1 MNTLSS
7 PETEASVLGCA
18 IIDKDA
24 LFRVTPLLSPEDFS
38 LEAHRRIYRVLVE
51 LANTGE
57 PVDDFSVCKA
67 LTLAGQLEAVCGMAA
82 VSNLSTHIALGM
94 AKVAN
99 VEGYAKTILDK
110 SRRRKMQAAA
120 LALQAAVEDARTPTD
135 DCSRQIQE
143 ALLVIDSDGGRRAAR
158 KLSQLC
164 RTLVLRLSA
173 KGNTSV

>member
-82 VSNLSTHIALGM
+82 VSNLSTHIALWHG
-94 AKVAN
+94 
-99 VEGYAKTILDK
+99 E
-110 SRRRKMQAAA
+110 S
-120 LALQAAVEDARTPTD
+120 
-135 DCSRQIQE
+135 
-143 ALLVIDSDGGRRAAR
+143 
-158 KLSQLC
+158 SQC
-164 RTLVLRLSA
+164 
-173 KGNTSV
+173 